1 MHAGQAEKAERF
13 RMLHQRAGAFVMPN
27 PWDAGSAR
35 MLAGLGF
42 EALATSSGACAGTL
56 GRRDGAVTRDE
67 ALAHARAIVEAVDLP
82 VSADLE
88 RCFADEPA
96 GVAETIRLAA
106 GIGLVGGSVE
116 DATGRPE
123 RPLYGVEEAAARVH
137 TAVEAARGS
146 GVPFVLTARAENFIR
161 GNPDLDDTIARL
173 RAYEAAGADVL
184 MAPGLPDLEAVRAVC
199 AALSRPFNFMAGI
212 KGKSFPVADLAAAGV
227 KRVSLATSLYRA
239 AMTGLV
245 EAAREVKERGRF
257 GYIETSMATPEL
269 NRFMQ

>member
-1 MHAGQAEKAERF
+1 MPASQAEKAERF
-13 RMLHQRAGAFVMPN
+13 RELHRRAGAFVMPN

-35 MLAGLGF
+35 VLAGLGF

-56 GRRDGAVTRDE
+56 GRRDGAVTRE
-67 ALAHARAIVEAVDLP
+67 QALAHARVIVEAIDLP

-106 GIGLVGGSVE
+106 DIGLAGGSVE

-123 RPLYGVEEAAARVH
+123 RPLYGAEEAAARVQ
-137 TAVEAARGS
+137 AAAEAARGS

-173 RAYEAAGADVL
+173 RAYEVAGADVL

-212 KGKSFPVADLAAAGV
+212 KGKSFPVADLAPAGV

-239 AMTGLV
+239 ALTSLV
-245 EAAREVKERGRF
+245 EAAREVKERGSF
-257 GYIETSMATPEL
+257 GYVEASLSTPEINHFL
-269 NRFMQ
+269 R

>member
-1 MHAGQAEKAERF
+1 MPASQAEKAERF
-13 RMLHQRAGAFVMPN
+13 RELHRRAGTFVMPN

-56 GRRDGAVTRDE
+56 GRRDGAVTQEE
-67 ALAHARAIVEAVDLP
+67 ALAHARAIVEATDLP

-96 GVAETIRLAA
+96 GVAETVRLAA
-106 GIGLVGGSVE
+106 GVGLAGASVE

-123 RPLYGVEEAAARVH
+123 RPLYSAEEAAARVR
-137 TAVEAARGS
+137 AAAEAARGL

-161 GNPDLDDTIARL
+161 GNPDLGDTIARL
-173 RAYEAAGADVL
+173 RAYEGAGAEVL

-199 AALSRPFNFMAGI
+199 AALSCPFNFMAGV
-212 KGKSFPVADLAAAGV
+212 KGKSFSVAELAAAGV

-245 EAAREVKERGRF
+245 EAAREVKERGSF
-257 GYIETSMATPEL
+257 GYVESSLPTPEI